1 MLYTIKRSLNKKLR
15 ELFCKKIFKNVI
27 MMNEENEEAYQ
38 ELDDIGQTNENANL
52 IVFSRDWTVAT
63 ILNQIEQGNID
74 LNPGFQRRNAWNDKK
89 RSKLIESIMIGYP
102 IPEIVLAED
111 KNKRNSF
118 IVIDGK
124 QRLLTIAGFK
134 NPEAYQ
140 YWTKKNPKTT
150 GLTSSYN
157 LKSYEDISAN
167 QNYLR
172 IFENSALRCTV
183 ISNYPSDE
191 SLYDIFYRLNSGST
205 PLSSQELRQA
215 LNKGPFSEYLILV
228 TDEDNVLRRVMNL
241 KEPDKRL
248 RDVEVLLRCMSFLRY
263 SMDYKGN
270 LLQFLDRTTRL
281 FNEKWDTEE
290 SDIRELKDRVMIIID
305 KLIRVFGSCQA
316 VARKYKNG
324 EQNTQFNRVILE
336 VLVYYFDQID
346 DACLIDENN
355 RNFVTAYI
363 SLFSQDLDFQATID
377 GSTKNMENYKIRYS
391 RIQDIVNENYGLN
404 LVSPFEYVERR
415 IR

>member
-1 MLYTIKRSLNKKLR
+1 M
-15 ELFCKKIFKNVI
+15 CD
-27 MMNEENEEAYQ
+27 ENEEEYQ
-38 ELDDIGQTNENANL
+38 DIDDIQETNENSNL

-63 ILNQIEQGNID
+63 ILSQIEQGNID
-74 LNPGFQRRNAWNDKK
+74 LNPGFQRRNAWNDNK

-102 IPEIVLAED
+102 IPEIVLAEN
-111 KNKRNSF
+111 KNKRNSY

-134 NPEAYQ
+134 KPEVYQ
-140 YWTKKNPKTT
+140 YWTKKIPKTT

-157 LKSYEDISAN
+157 QKTYKDIDSN
-167 QNYLR
+167 PDMLR

-215 LNKGPFSEYLILV
+215 LNKGPYSQFLISV
-228 TDEDNVLRRVMNL
+228 TDEDNILRQVMTI

-248 RDVEVLLRCMSFLRY
+248 RDVEVLLRCMSFLKY
-263 SMDYKGN
+263 AKDYKGN
-270 LLQFLDRTTRL
+270 LLQFLDNTMHI
-281 FNEKWDTEE
+281 FNVLWKTEE
-290 SDIRELKDRVMIIID
+290 TEIKALERKVMDTIY
-305 KLIRVFGSCQA
+305 KLIEVFGACDI

-324 EQNTQFNRVILE
+324 ERNKQFNRVLLE
-336 VLVYYFDQID
+336 VLVYFFDKVD
-346 DACLIDENN
+346 ETKLTEENN
-355 RNFVTAYI
+355 RNFVLAYKK
-363 SLFSQDLDFQATID
+363 LFEVDTDFQATID

-391 RIQDIVNENYGLN
+391 RIQDIVNEVYGLK
-404 LVSPFEYVERR
+404 LVSPFEYVEQRVK
-415 IR
+415 

>member
-1 MLYTIKRSLNKKLR
+1 M
-15 ELFCKKIFKNVI
+15 CD
-27 MMNEENEEAYQ
+27 ENEEEYQ
-38 ELDDIGQTNENANL
+38 DFDDIQKTNENSNL

-63 ILNQIEQGNID
+63 ILSQIEQENID
-74 LNPGFQRRNAWNDKK
+74 LNPGFQRRNAWNDNK

-102 IPEIVLAED
+102 IPEIVLAEN
-111 KNKRNSF
+111 KNKRNSY

-134 NPEAYQ
+134 KPEVYQ
-140 YWTKKNPKTT
+140 YWTKKIPKTT

-157 LKSYEDISAN
+157 QKTYKDIDSN
-167 QNYLR
+167 PDMLR

-215 LNKGPFSEYLILV
+215 LNKGPYSKFLISV
-228 TDEDNVLRRVMNL
+228 TDEDNILRQVMTI

-248 RDVEVLLRCMSFLRY
+248 RDVEVLLRCMSFLKY
-263 SMDYKGN
+263 AKDYKGN
-270 LLQFLDRTTRL
+270 LLQFLDNTTRV
-281 FNEKWDTEE
+281 FNKLWKTEE
-290 SDIRELKDRVMIIID
+290 TAIKALERKVMDTIY
-305 KLIRVFGSCQA
+305 KLIDVFGSCDI

-324 EQNTQFNRVILE
+324 EQNKQFNRVLLE
-336 VLVYYFDQID
+336 VLVYFFDKVD
-346 DACLIDENN
+346 KTMLTKENN
-355 RNFVTAYI
+355 HNFVLAYKK
-363 SLFSQDLDFQATID
+363 LFEVDADFQATID

-391 RIQDIVNENYGLN
+391 RIQDIVNEVYGLK
-404 LVSPFEYVERR
+404 LVSPFEYVEQRVK
-415 IR
+415 

>member
-1 MLYTIKRSLNKKLR
+1 MLM
-15 ELFCKKIFKNVI
+15 C
-27 MMNEENEEAYQ
+27 EENEEAYQ
-38 ELDDIGQTNENANL
+38 ELDDIGKTNENSNL

-63 ILNQIEQGNID
+63 ILSQIEQGNID
-74 LNPGFQRRNAWNDKK
+74 LNPGFQRRNAWNDNK

-134 NPEAYQ
+134 SPEEYQ
-140 YWTKKNPKTT
+140 YWTKKTPKTS
-150 GLTSSYN
+150 GLTSLYN
-157 LKSYEDISAN
+157 QKSYKDICSNPDA
-167 QNYLR
+167 LR

-215 LNKGPFSEYLILV
+215 LNKGPYSEYLISV
-228 TDEDNVLRRVMNL
+228 TDEDNILRQVMTI

-248 RDVEVLLRCMSFLRY
+248 RDVEVLLRCMSFLKY
-263 SMDYKGN
+263 SKDYKGN
-270 LLQFLDRTTRL
+270 LLQFLDNATRA
-281 FNEKWDTEE
+281 FNKLWKTDEAG
-290 SDIRELKDRVMIIID
+290 IRALKDRVMNTIN
-305 KLIRVFGSCQA
+305 KLVKVFGSSEV

-324 EQNTQFNRVILE
+324 ERNKQFNRVILE
-336 VLVYYFDQID
+336 VLVYFFEKVDNLRLTD
-346 DACLIDENN
+346 DNN
-355 RNFVTAYI
+355 HNFVSAYKN
-363 SLFSQDLDFQATID
+363 LFAVDPDFQATID

-391 RIQDIVNENYGLN
+391 RIQDIVNEVYGLN
-404 LVSPFEYVERR
+404 IESPFEYVERR
-415 IR
+415 VK

>member
-1 MLYTIKRSLNKKLR
+1 M
-15 ELFCKKIFKNVI
+15 CD
-27 MMNEENEEAYQ
+27 ENEEEYQ
-38 ELDDIGQTNENANL
+38 DIDDIQKTNENSNL

-63 ILNQIEQGNID
+63 ILSQIEQENID
-74 LNPGFQRRNAWNDKK
+74 LNPGFQRRNAWNDNK

-102 IPEIVLAED
+102 IPEIVLAEN
-111 KNKRNSF
+111 KNKRNSY

-134 NPEAYQ
+134 KPEVYQ
-140 YWTKKNPKTT
+140 YWTKKIPKTT

-157 LKSYEDISAN
+157 QKTYKDIDSN
-167 QNYLR
+167 PDMLR

-215 LNKGPFSEYLILV
+215 LNKGPYSQFLISV
-228 TDEDNVLRRVMNL
+228 TDEDNILRQVMTI

-248 RDVEVLLRCMSFLRY
+248 RDVEVLLRCMSFLKY
-263 SMDYKGN
+263 AKDYKGN
-270 LLQFLDRTTRL
+270 LLQFLDNTMRI
-281 FNEKWDTEE
+281 FNDLWKTEE
-290 SDIRELKDRVMIIID
+290 TDIKALERKVMDTIY
-305 KLIRVFGSCQA
+305 KLIEVFGACDI

-324 EQNTQFNRVILE
+324 EQNKQFNRVLLE
-336 VLVYYFDQID
+336 VLVYFFDKVD
-346 DACLIDENN
+346 KTKLTEENN
-355 RNFVTAYI
+355 HNFVLAYKK
-363 SLFSQDLDFQATID
+363 LFEVDADFQATID

-391 RIQDIVNENYGLN
+391 RIQDIVNEVYGLK
-404 LVSPFEYVERR
+404 LVSPFEYVEQRVK
-415 IR
+415 